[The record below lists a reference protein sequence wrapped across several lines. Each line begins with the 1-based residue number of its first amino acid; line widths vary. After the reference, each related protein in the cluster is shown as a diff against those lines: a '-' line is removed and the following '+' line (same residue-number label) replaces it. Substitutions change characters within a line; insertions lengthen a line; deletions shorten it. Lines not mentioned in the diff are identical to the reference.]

1 LKIKEIYL
9 AGGCFWGTEKY
20 LKSIPGVKNTEVGY
34 ANGIMQNPSYEDV
47 CHNNTGHAETVRVE
61 YDPKYIGLTYII
73 NLFFKVIDPTSVNR
87 QGNDIGNQYRT
98 GIYYVDPKDEPIIL
112 AVIAELQKKYD
123 RRIAVEIKPLLNY
136 YPAEEYHQ
144 DYLTKNPNGYCHIG
158 RDAFDMAR
166 QSIVNPVDYSVPEE
180 AELRKKLTQ
189 LQYQVTRENATE
201 GPYQN
206 EYHDQFSPG
215 IYVDI
220 ITGEPLFS
228 SVDKFDSSC
237 GWPAFS
243 KPIDPSVINI
253 ELDESWGMVRDEV
266 RSRVGDNHLGHVFPD
281 GPKKSGGLRYCINSA
296 SLRFIPKENMEAE
309 GYGKYLPNIDR

>member
-1 LKIKEIYL
+1 VLGIKEIYL

-34 ANGIMQNPSYEDV
+34 ANGMIHNPSYEDV
-47 CHNNTGHAETVRVE
+47 CHKNTGHAETVRVE
-61 YDPKYIGLTYII
+61 YDPAYIDLTHII
-73 NLFFKVIDPTSVNR
+73 NLFFQVIDPTSINK
-87 QGNDIGNQYRT
+87 QGNDVGSQYRT

-112 AVIAELQKKYD
+112 AAISELQKKYD
-123 RRIAVEIKPLLNY
+123 RRIAVEIEPLKNY

-144 DYLTKNPNGYCHIG
+144 GYLTKNPNGYCHIG
-158 RDAFDMAR
+158 RDAFDRAR
-166 QSIVNPVDYSVPEE
+166 LSIVNPADYSVPEE

-189 LQYQVTRENATE
+189 LQYRVTRENATE
-201 GPYQN
+201 DPYHN
-206 EYHDQFSPG
+206 EYYAQSSPG

-220 ITGEPLFS
+220 VTGEPLFS
-228 SVDKFDSSC
+228 SADKFDAC

-243 KPIDPSVINI
+243 KPIDPSVIDTK
-253 ELDESWGMVRDEV
+253 LDKSWGMVREEV

-281 GPKKSGGLRYCINSA
+281 GPKESGGLRYCINSA

-309 GYGKYLPNIDR
+309 GYGKYLSNIG